1 MVSAV
6 EFRLCNTHPEA
17 SAGLGSYVPD
27 IKALVVKMM
36 DTAMEKE
43 AKTSIKRICHAIAC
57 SDDHSFTTFTGLA
70 LLRNCHARYRA
81 RI

>member
-43 AKTSIKRICHAIAC
+43 AKTSIKSICHAIAR
-57 SDDHSFTTFTGLA
+57 SDDHSLPHSLV
-70 LLRNCHARYRA
+70 LLFSEIVMPRYRA